1 LAELIKKRGGIKIS
15 PENRVRKSDGNWVE
29 NLWAVGEVS
38 GGTHGKNRLGGNS
51 LLDCVV
57 HGRVAGKDAIKYVK

>member
-1 LAELIKKRGGIKIS
+1 MGGIKITPDNKVVS
-15 PENRVRKSDGNWVE
+15 KSNGWVK
-29 NLWAVGEVS
+29 NLWAVGETT

-57 HGRVAGKDAIKYVK
+57 HGRVAGRDCVKFLNPSSINK